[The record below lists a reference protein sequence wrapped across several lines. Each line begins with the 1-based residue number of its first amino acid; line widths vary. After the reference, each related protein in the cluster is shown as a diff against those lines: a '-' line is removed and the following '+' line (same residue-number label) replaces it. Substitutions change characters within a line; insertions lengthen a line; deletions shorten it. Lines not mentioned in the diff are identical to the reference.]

1 MNEKQRA
8 AFHQA
13 HKDDPTVWG
22 DAEERDPP
30 RQRNGLSETVTV
42 RLSAEES
49 DLLRRM
55 AEAIGVSYS
64 EIMRKALKLYEGSGR
79 QLEESVLTMDYSR
92 RAAPKVPQP
101 TVEFGDGFNKGSAIP
116 TGLRRAS

>member
-1 MNEKQRA
+1 MNEKERA

-13 HKDDPTVWG
+13 HKDDPSVWG

-30 RQRNGLSETVTV
+30 RQRRGLNETISV

-49 DLLRRM
+49 NLLRRL

-64 EIMRKALKLYEGSGR
+64 EIMRKALKAYAGSGR
-79 QLEESVLTMDYSR
+79 QPEDRVWTMDYHVF
-92 RAAPKVPQP
+92 AKP
-101 TVEFGDGFNKGSAIP
+101 TVPRPSIEYGDGFNQGPMSP
-116 TGLRRAS
+116 TDSRRVF